1 MGGMD
6 LNSAVSNLPAVNP
19 NVSQGLERLG
29 IKKVRDLLFYFP
41 ARHEDRR
48 VISKISESVP
58 GTACVL
64 RGKMEKV
71 SAQSTFRRQGA
82 RAKRVLITHAVLRD
96 ESGEMPLVWFHQK
109 FIEKNYPSGTN
120 VYVVGTPTLGE
131 KGIAIVAPEVERII
145 EGKAPVHTARLVP
158 VYSETAGVTSRFLRY
173 LISRSLPLTENL
185 IDYLPSETQ
194 EEEQLLTFA
203 QAIHN
208 IHFPESEE
216 KLFESRKRL
225 SFDELFILQLAALAR
240 KKERM
245 KEKGVGIIFS
255 EEKLEKMKKSLPFS
269 LTFSQEEAIKKIIE
283 DLKCG
288 IPMNRLVAGDV
299 GSGKTIVAG
308 LAAFSVYLSGA
319 QAALVAPT
327 EILATQHAEGLQKFF
342 SEGGM
347 KISLLT
353 GSIKQKERDNI
364 FKQVESGKIDLLV
377 GTHALFHS
385 RLKFKKLGL
394 IIVDEQHRFGVDQ
407 RDELTK
413 KGEEGKVPHFLSLTA
428 TPIPRTLQLTAYGD
442 VDVTMLDSRPGQKI
456 VRTEVIPPEGSRQVY
471 EFLAGLMKK
480 DEQVFVI
487 CPRVEMSENPDDEV
501 KSVITEYENLS
512 KIIFP
517 DFKVGMV
524 HGKLSADEKNKVLE
538 KFRDGK
544 LNMLVASSVVE
555 VGVDIPGATAL
566 LIEGAERFGLA
577 QLHQFRGRVGR
588 RGQDAV
594 CYLASSSDDP
604 QALSRLNV
612 LVANNDGLKIAE
624 EDLKRRGA
632 GEIYGTRQSGGVKLK
647 IANITD
653 VPFLLRV
660 RKAAERLLERDPK
673 LKSAELIHKRIRQL
687 NVTTHFE

>member
-1 MGGMD
+1 MTLD
-6 LNSAVSNLPAVNP
+6 YPVARLPAVNP
-19 NVSQGLERLG
+19 KVAQGLERLG
-29 IKKVRDLLFYFP
+29 IKKIRDLLFYFP
-41 ARHEDRR
+41 SRHEDRR
-48 VISKISESVP
+48 VISKISEIVP
-58 GTACVL
+58 GTSCVL
-64 RGKMEKV
+64 KGKMEKV
-71 SAQSTFRRQGA
+71 SAQSTFRRHGA
-82 RAKRVLITHAVLRD
+82 RAKRVLITNAVLRD

-120 VYVVGTPTLGE
+120 VYVVGTPTLGD

-145 EGKAPVHTARLVP
+145 EGKEPVHTARLVP
-158 VYSETAGVTSRFLRY
+158 VYSETEGVTSRFLRY
-173 LISRSLPLTENL
+173 LMSRSLPLTENL
-185 IDYLPSETQ
+185 VDYLPSKTR
-194 EEEQLLTFA
+194 EEEQLLSFA
-203 QAIHN
+203 QAIRN
-208 IHFPESEE
+208 LHFPASEE
-216 KLFESRKRL
+216 ELFESRKRL
-225 SFDELFILQLAALAR
+225 AFDELFILQLAALVR

-245 KEKGVGIIFS
+245 QEKSTEINFA
-255 EEKLEKMKKSLPFS
+255 EKKLEEMKKNLPFS
-269 LTFSQEEAIKKIIE
+269 LTPSQNEALKKIIE

-288 IPMNRLVAGDV
+288 VPMNRLVAGDV

-308 LAAFSVYLSGA
+308 LSAFSVYLSGG

-327 EILATQHAEGLQKFF
+327 EILAVQHTEGLQKFF
-342 SEGGM
+342 SVGGM
-347 KISLLT
+347 KIALLT
-353 GSIKQKERDNI
+353 GSTKPKERENI
-364 FKQVESGKIDLLV
+364 FQQVEAGEINLLV

-413 KGEEGKVPHFLSLTA
+413 KGTDGQVPHFLSLTA

-442 VDVTMLDSRPGQKI
+442 VDVTMLDPRPDQRI
-456 VRTEVIPPEGSRQVY
+456 VKTEVISPEGSRQIY
-471 EFLAGLMKK
+471 ESLAERMKK
-480 DEQVFVI
+480 GEQVFVI
-487 CPRVEMSENPDDEV
+487 CPRVEVSDNPDDEV
-501 KSVITEYENLS
+501 KSVILEYENLRT
-512 KIIFP
+512 IIFP
-517 DFKVGMV
+517 DFKIGMV
-524 HGKLSADEKNKVLE
+524 HGKLPADEKKKVLE
-538 KFRDGK
+538 EFREGK
-544 LNMLVASSVVE
+544 LDMLVASSVVE

-588 RGQDAV
+588 RGQEAI
-594 CYLASSSDDP
+594 CYLASSSNDP

-612 LVANNDGLKIAE
+612 LAENNDGLKIAE

-673 LKSAELIHKRIRQL
+673 LKSADLINKRIRQL